1 MLRYIVER
9 ISDGKFLE
17 LELPITVSGAGPKL
31 NGPGSFSGSL
41 APDVGGLRDA
51 SGALLID
58 PYGTFISEE
67 ADGVIRGTWIVTR
80 SEIDGDQWLVEGAG
94 VSSFFLG
101 RPFEGDY
108 WGVQVDP
115 VDIARHIA
123 DHAQSFAGSDIGV
136 RVVGSSPVRVGTTSD
151 DEQIAAQA
159 AADAAR
165 ADVAA
170 KSKALADA
178 RAVAKASP
186 TPANK
191 NAVATRHA
199 AAKAATDKKK
209 QRDAELKAAK
219 EKTRADEGAWK
230 LHWWDTPDC
239 LSSMEEAIDA
249 AGMEWV
255 EWSGWNAD
263 RTRILKEI
271 RVIPRVGQRR
281 DSAVFVEGDNIT
293 ETVVVEDDVAEYANK
308 IVAVG
313 AGEGRDALRVTQ
325 AISDGRRSR
334 VHVLTAK
341 DVTKRAVLE
350 RMVASELA
358 RRSRRLRVAAVR
370 VDTSH
375 PNAARGTFEVGDVIL
390 IDAEVG
396 WIGRQRLWH
405 RITEIEWIGLDVADL
420 MLEAA

>member
-31 NGPGSFSGSL
+31 CGAGGFSGVV

-51 SGALLID
+51 GGSLLID
-58 PYGTFISEE
+58 PYGTLIHEE
-67 ADGVIRGTWIVTR
+67 ADGVIRGSWIVTR
-80 SEIDGDQWLVEGAG
+80 SELDGDAWAVEGAG
-94 VSSFFLG
+94 VSSFFG
-101 RPFEGDY
+101 DRPYEGEY

-115 VDIARHIA
+115 VEVARHVA
-123 DHAQSFAGSDIGV
+123 VHAQSFADANLGV
-136 RVVGSSPVRVGTTSD
+136 TVVGSSSVKVGSTSD

-159 AADAAR
+159 AADAAK

-170 KSKALADA
+170 KNKALADA
-178 RAVAKASP
+178 RAKAKADP

-191 NAVATRHA
+191 NAVVVRQS
-199 AAKAATDKKK
+199 AAKAAAESKKK
-209 QRDAELKAAK
+209 RDAVLKAAK
-219 EKTRADEGAWK
+219 EKTRADDGAWK

-239 LSSMEEAIDA
+239 LDAMEEAIAA

-263 RTRILKEI
+263 RSRIVKEI
-271 RVIPRVGQRR
+271 RVLPRVGRRR
-281 DSAVFVEGDNIT
+281 DDLVFVQGDNVT
-293 ETVVVEDDVAEYANK
+293 EVVVVEDDVADYANK
-308 IVAVG
+308 VIAIG
-313 AGEGRDALRVTQ
+313 AGEGRDALRVTR
-325 AISDGRRSR
+325 AVADGRRSR
-334 VHVLTAK
+334 VYVLAAK
-341 DVTKRAVLE
+341 EVTKRAVLE
-350 RMVASELA
+350 RMAADELA
-358 RRSRRLRVAAVR
+358 RRTRRLRVAAVR
-370 VDTSH
+370 VDASH
-375 PNAARGTFEVGDVIL
+375 PNAVRGTFSVGDTVL

-405 RITEIEWIGLDVADL
+405 RITEIEWVGLDVADL